1 VSLINPSKALSSTGA
16 FGGIFRQLRERAVGR
31 TVSGKTDAATAEKL
45 AMALSHDGK
54 EITLR
59 SFNEQLGGGAPG
71 SPQGPSAAK
80 GRWRKVAVAH
90 KVTNALKSV
99 GKNGLGEADEEE
111 AASGGK
117 KKGGGDSP
125 RPRKSRLSSSPRT
138 QRGRRL
144 QESRRLR
151 QRQMLEQMKAKREER
166 DAAVQVTPAPTPTA
180 ATIASSPPCFR
191 RSCTDARCR
200 FANAHFL
207 GL

>member
-1 VSLINPSKALSSTGA
+1 MSLINPSKALSSTGA

-111 AASGGK
+111 DGSSGGK

-180 ATIASSPPCFR
+180 ATIASSPVLQ
-191 RSCTDARCR
+191 TIL
-200 FANAHFL
+200 H
-207 GL
+207 

>member
-1 VSLINPSKALSSTGA
+1 MSLINPSKALSSTGA

-31 TVSGKTDAATAEKL
+31 TVSGKADAATAEKL

-71 SPQGPSAAK
+71 SPQSSAAK

-99 GKNGLGEADEEE
+99 GKNGLGEADEEA

-117 KKGGGDSP
+117 QKGGGDSP

-166 DAAVQVTPAPTPTA
+166 DAAVQVTPTPAPT
-180 ATIASSPPCFR
+180 ATTVASSPVLQ
-191 RSCTDARCR
+191 TIL
-200 FANAHFL
+200 H
-207 GL
+207 